1 MSKNLPQQQ
10 QSEEVDLG
18 QLFKLIGNMFD
29 RLFRF
34 IGSVFYKL
42 FLIFV
47 WFVFFVKKH
56 FIKLVIAG
64 AVGTGLSIF
73 QQKTSDPVYK
83 SYITVK
89 QNYNTGEN
97 LYNAI
102 AYYNDLVG
110 QNDIKT
116 LKHVLEIDT
125 LDLSSILG
133 FDIESVIS
141 ENDKLKNYNDYLT
154 ELDSTIAATIDYKT
168 YIKNSKDYNHEYQ
181 QITIKSKDRKN
192 FKVVFDKVIENIES
206 NEYFKKERRKDSV
219 ELNHEKQ
226 VLNEALD
233 KSDSLQSTYKRVLE
247 STLNTQKGSEIGITF
262 EGANDKDKTK
272 EFELYKSDLEL
283 RQRIVEIDR
292 EIADKSQ
299 IIETISSKQD
309 SGSVDNSKELLG
321 LSISGKIFYGI
332 IFTVLTFFVLLGLQF
347 VKYLERF
354 RDKV

>member
-1 MSKNLPQQQ
+1 MSKESQ

-18 QLFKLIGNMFD
+18 QLFKMIGNMFD
-29 RLFRF
+29 RLFKF
-34 IGSVFYKL
+34 IGGIFNKI
-42 FLIFV
+42 FLAFV
-47 WFVFFVKKH
+47 WLVFFVKKH

-64 AVGTGLSIF
+64 VVGIGLGSLLE
-73 QQKTSDPVYK
+73 KTSDPVYK

-89 QNYNTGEN
+89 QNYSTGEN

-102 AYYNDLVG
+102 AYYNDLVK
-110 QNDIKT
+110 QNDSTT
-116 LKHVLEIDT
+116 LKEVLGADE
-125 LDLSSILG
+125 LNLSSILE

-141 ENDKLKNYNDYLT
+141 ENDKLKNYNDYLMS
-154 ELDSTIAATIDYKT
+154 LDSAVASTVNYET
-168 YIKNSKDYNHEYQ
+168 YINNSKDYNHKYQ

-192 FKVVFDKVIENIES
+192 FKIVFDKVVKNIEN
-206 NEYFKKERRKDSV
+206 NAYFKNIRDKDSI
-219 ELNHEKQ
+219 ELIHEKQ
-226 VLNEALD
+226 ALKEALN

-247 STLNTQKGSEIGITF
+247 NNLNTQKGSEIGITF

-309 SGSVDNSKELLG
+309 SGAVDNRKELLG
-321 LSISGKIFYGI
+321 LSLSGKTYYGI
-332 IFTVLTFFVLLGLQF
+332 IFIALTFFVLLGLQF
-347 VKYLERF
+347 IKYLEQF
-354 RDKV
+354 KDKV